1 MEDYPMS
8 PTMKSLQLTTMPA
21 RSVHNPVIARR
32 NKIIEKLEEQKAL
45 AADPSYVRKS
55 SHWRGKGEDR
65 KIVEQVQKVR
75 PWFRVDATGQMVLG
89 VLMGGK
95 PLDLDGQGHHGVVVA
110 DRSKLGMTIDQVI
123 QALQEGDLDEAIGKA
138 AKVAPPKVQAP
149 VQVKKAA
156 KPARA

>member
-8 PTMKSLQLTTMPA
+8 PTMKSLTLTTMPA

-75 PWFRVDATGQMVLG
+75 PWLRVDATGQMVLG

-95 PLDLDGQGHHGVVVA
+95 PLDLDGNGHHGVVVA
-110 DRSKLGMTIDQVI
+110 DRAKLGLTIDQVI
-123 QALQEGDLDEAIGKA
+123 QALQEGDLDDAIAKA
-138 AKVAPPKVQAP
+138 AKFEVPTP
-149 VQVKKAA
+149 VPVKKDK